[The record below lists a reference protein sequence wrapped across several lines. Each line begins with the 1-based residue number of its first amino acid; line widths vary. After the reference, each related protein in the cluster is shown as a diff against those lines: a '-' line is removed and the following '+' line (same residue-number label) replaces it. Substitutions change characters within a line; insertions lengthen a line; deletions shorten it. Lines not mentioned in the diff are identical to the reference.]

1 MNEYY
6 KSYYVKWVCIRF
18 WKNVG
23 IKGPQ
28 YTYTT
33 KILLGNIRVKGA
45 CMFDILGGLSGQSKI
60 NSLIR
65 PPLTLEFEYF
75 QTQPVWFC
83 TSTSCSRHDAGFIL
97 E

>member
-6 KSYYVKWVCIRF
+6 KSYYEKWVRIRF

-33 KILLGNIRVKGA
+33 KILLGNIRIKGA
-45 CMFDILGGLSGQSKI
+45 CMFDRLGGLSGQ
-60 NSLIR
+60 
-65 PPLTLEFEYF
+65 
-75 QTQPVWFC
+75 
-83 TSTSCSRHDAGFIL
+83 
-97 E
+97 